1 MHAGFDR
8 PSLYKNPGYDP
19 YKSFEP
25 IGLVVDVPM
34 TIIARSD
41 FPPNNIQELAEYVKR
56 TRTRSRWPTPA
67 SAPPATCAAPCW
79 SKPWA
84 CNC

>member
-34 TIIARSD
+34 TIIAFRLPAQQHPRAGRVRQKNKDKVS
-41 FPPNNIQELAEYVKR
+41 LAN
-56 TRTRSRWPTPA
+56 A
-67 SAPPATCAAPCW
+67 GIAPATCAAPCW